1 MFLFVDR
8 FEASLGFPPPG
19 SPSFVKDDRNM
30 FGLSEV
36 SMQKTLP
43 MITFSSIEGRSLLA
57 LILLKSKG
65 VLT

>member
-1 MFLFVDR
+1 MPLFVDR
-8 FEASLGFPPPG
+8 SEASLGFPPG
-19 SPSFVKDDRNM
+19 SPHFVKDDRNM
-30 FGLSEV
+30 FGLTEV